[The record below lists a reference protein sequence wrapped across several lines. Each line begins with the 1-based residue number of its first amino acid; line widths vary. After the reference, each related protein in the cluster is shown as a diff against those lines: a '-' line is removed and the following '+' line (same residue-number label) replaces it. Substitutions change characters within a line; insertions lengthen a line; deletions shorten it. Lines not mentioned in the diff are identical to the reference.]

1 MNRLQLIKLAVSLGS
16 TESLVQHP
24 ASMTHVGVCP
34 ELKQKLGITDQLIRL
49 SVGVENNADLIRDI
63 EQALKG
69 IQTKGKSTNAKLV
82 IS

>member
-1 MNRLQLIKLAVSLGS
+1 
-16 TESLVQHP
+16 
-24 ASMTHVGVCP
+24 MTHIGVCP

-49 SVGVENNADLIRDI
+49 SVGVENSADLIRDI

-82 IS
+82 IL